1 MNIKQHYCIV
11 TQEEANEA
19 RELLVRAGES
29 IAEAEAMFEVDES
42 NFILQYETTLGW
54 MVISDEPEDYFSTQL
69 TYPQFKEM
77 LNEKIKEDGK

>member
-1 MNIKQHYCIV
+1 MNIKQQYCIV